1 MAGRGVSPPP
11 LQDLAN
17 RALIGADQR
26 RATLQPGSGLGNHGR
41 QGKIGNTDLA
51 NSGPQT
57 TTRLRPRIVIVG
69 AGFAGLTLA
78 RNLRRAAVDVV
89 LLDHHN
95 YHLFTPLLYQVASSQ
110 LDPSEI
116 AQPIRKL
123 VRRIHNCDFRLAN
136 VVGIDPGGKSV
147 VTEQGA
153 VPYDYLVL
161 AAGSVSNYFGND
173 KLKEH
178 SLGLKNL
185 PDAMALHNWV
195 LQRFEMASWEPD
207 LERRAQLITFTVVG
221 GGPTG
226 IEFAG
231 ALLELIQPVL
241 RKDFRGVDISGAQ
254 VLLVEASSQI
264 LSAFKPRLRQAAARS
279 LARRGVKLLLDSP
292 VRSIESQ
299 RMILKDGRT
308 IPTSSVIWT
317 AGVCGSP
324 VGGYLDVELDR
335 MGRVPVSRSLQVAAH
350 PEVMVI
356 GDLASLDDLPMLA
369 QVAIQ
374 EARLAS
380 ANIQALIEGRD
391 VGQFRYHDRGIMATV
406 GRNSAIAEIGPFQF
420 SGFVGWVLWLVV
432 HLANILTFRA
442 RLFTLLNWGWD
453 YIARDRPIRLLVQA
467 RPVGD
472 AGDLGEPEA

>member
-1 MAGRGVSPPP
+1 MV
-11 LQDLAN
+11 
-17 RALIGADQR
+17 
-26 RATLQPGSGLGNHGR
+26 
-41 QGKIGNTDLA
+41 
-51 NSGPQT
+51 
-57 TTRLRPRIVIVG
+57 VVG
-69 AGFAGLTLA
+69 AGFAGITLV
-78 RNLRRAAVDVV
+78 RGLRRAALDVV
-89 LLDHHN
+89 LVDQHN

-123 VRRIHNCDFRLAN
+123 VRGIRNCDFKLAH
-136 VVGIDPGGKSV
+136 VVGIDLAAKAIA
-147 VTEQGA
+147 TDQGA
-153 VPYDYLVL
+153 IPYDYLVL
-161 AAGSVSNYFGND
+161 AAGSVSNYFGNEE
-173 KLKEH
+173 LRQH

-207 LERRAQLITFTVVG
+207 PERRAQLITFTVVG

-231 ALLELIQPVL
+231 ALLELIHPVL

-264 LSAFKPRLRQAAARS
+264 LSAFKPRLREAAARS
-279 LARRGVKLLLDSP
+279 LARRGVKVLLDCP
-292 VRSIESQ
+292 VRAIESQ
-299 RMILKDGRT
+299 RLIFKDGRS

-317 AGVCGSP
+317 AGVFGAP
-324 VGGYLDVELDR
+324 LGGCLHVELDR
-335 MGRVPVSRSLQVAAH
+335 MGRVPVSPSLQLAGH

-356 GDLASLDDLPMLA
+356 GDLASLEDLPMLA

-374 EARLAS
+374 QARLAS
-380 ANIQALIEGRD
+380 ANIRALTEGRE
-391 VGQFRYHDRGIMATV
+391 VGHFRYHDRGIMATI
-406 GRNSAIAEIGPFQF
+406 GRNSAVAEIGAFQF

-453 YIARDRPIRLLVQA
+453 YIALDRPIRLLVQA
-467 RPVGD
+467 RPIVD
-472 AGDLGEPEA
+472 ASDLGEPKD

>member
-1 MAGRGVSPPP
+1 VVV
-11 LQDLAN
+11 
-17 RALIGADQR
+17 
-26 RATLQPGSGLGNHGR
+26 GS
-41 QGKIGNTDLA
+41 
-51 NSGPQT
+51 
-57 TTRLRPRIVIVG
+57 
-69 AGFAGLTLA
+69 GFAGITLV
-78 RNLRRAAVDVV
+78 RNLRRTAVDVV
-89 LLDHHN
+89 LVDHHN

-123 VRRIHNCDFRLAN
+123 VRRIRNCDFRLAH
-136 VVGIDPGGKSV
+136 VVGIDLAGKSLA
-147 VTEQGA
+147 TDQGP

-161 AAGSVSNYFGND
+161 AAGSISNYFGND
-173 KLKEH
+173 KLKQH

-195 LQRFEMASWEPD
+195 LQRFEMASWEQDPD
-207 LERRAQLITFTVVG
+207 RRAQLITFTVVG

-226 IEFAG
+226 VEFAG
-231 ALLELIQPVL
+231 ALLELIHPVL
-241 RKDFRGVDISGAQ
+241 RKDFRSVDISGAQ

-264 LSAFKPRLRQAAARS
+264 LGAFKPRLRQAAMRS
-279 LARRGVKLLLDSP
+279 LDRRGVKVLIDSP
-292 VRSIESQ
+292 VRAIERQ
-299 RMILKDGRT
+299 RLLLKDGRS

-317 AGVCGSP
+317 AGVRGAL
-324 VGGYLDVELDR
+324 VGAYLDLELDH
-335 MGRVPVSRSLQVAAH
+335 MGRVPVSPSLQVAGH

-374 EARLAS
+374 QARLAS
-380 ANIQALIEGRD
+380 RNIRALIDGRP
-391 VGQFRYHDRGIMATV
+391 VGQFRYHDRGIMATI

-420 SGFVGWVLWLVV
+420 SGFMGWVLWLVV

-453 YIARDRPIRLLVQA
+453 YIAVDRPIRLLVQA
-467 RPVGD
+467 RTVAN
-472 AGDLGEPEA
+472 AGDLGEPND

>member
-1 MAGRGVSPPP
+1 V
-11 LQDLAN
+11 
-17 RALIGADQR
+17 
-26 RATLQPGSGLGNHGR
+26 
-41 QGKIGNTDLA
+41 
-51 NSGPQT
+51 
-57 TTRLRPRIVIVG
+57 VVVG
-69 AGFAGLTLA
+69 AGFAGITLV
-78 RNLRRAAVDVV
+78 RNLRRTAVDVV
-89 LLDHHN
+89 LVDRHN

-123 VRRIHNCDFRLAN
+123 VRGIRNCDFRLAN
-136 VVGIDPGGKSV
+136 VVGVDLAGKSV
-147 VTEQGA
+147 TTDQGPL
-153 VPYDYLVL
+153 PYDYLVL

-173 KLKEH
+173 KLKQH
-178 SLGLKNL
+178 SLALKNL
-185 PDAMALHNWV
+185 PDAMTLHNWV
-195 LQRFEMASWEPD
+195 LQRFERASWEPD
-207 LERRAQLITFTVVG
+207 PDRRAQLITFTVVG

-231 ALLELIQPVL
+231 ALLELIHPVL
-241 RKDFRGVDISGAQ
+241 RKDFRGVDISQAQ

-279 LARRGVKLLLDSP
+279 LARRGVKVLLDSP
-292 VRSIESQ
+292 VRAIESE
-299 RMILKDGRT
+299 RLLLKDGRS

-317 AGVCGSP
+317 AGVCGAP

-335 MGRVPVSRSLQVAAH
+335 MGRVPVSPSLQVAGH

-356 GDLASLDDLPMLA
+356 GDLASLEDLPMLA

-380 ANIQALIEGRD
+380 ANITALIEGRE
-391 VGQFRYHDRGIMATV
+391 VGQFRYHDRGIMATI

-453 YIARDRPIRLLVQA
+453 YLAVDRPIRLLVQA
-467 RPVGD
+467 RTVAD
-472 AGDLGEPEA
+472 EGDLGEPEG

>member
-1 MAGRGVSPPP
+1 MV
-11 LQDLAN
+11 
-17 RALIGADQR
+17 
-26 RATLQPGSGLGNHGR
+26 
-41 QGKIGNTDLA
+41 
-51 NSGPQT
+51 
-57 TTRLRPRIVIVG
+57 VG
-69 AGFAGLTLA
+69 AGFAGLTLV
-78 RNLRRAAVDVV
+78 RNLRRTAVDVV
-89 LLDHHN
+89 LVDHHN

-123 VRRIHNCDFRLAN
+123 VRGIRNCDFKLAN
-136 VVGIDPGGKSV
+136 VVGIDLAGKSI
-147 VTEQGA
+147 TTDQGA

-173 KLKEH
+173 KLKQH

-207 LERRAQLITFTVVG
+207 PDRRAQLITFTVVG
-221 GGPTG
+221 AGPTG

-231 ALLELIQPVL
+231 ALLELINPVL

-254 VLLVEASSQI
+254 VLLVEAASQI
-264 LSAFKPRLRQAAARS
+264 LSAFKPHLRQAAARS
-279 LARRGVKLLLDSP
+279 LARRGVKVLLDSP
-292 VRSIESQ
+292 VRAIESQ
-299 RMILKDGRT
+299 RLLLRDGRS

-317 AGVCGSP
+317 AGVCGAP
-324 VGGYLDVELDR
+324 VGGFIDVELDR
-335 MGRVPVSRSLQVAAH
+335 MGRVPVSPSLQVAGH
-350 PEVMVI
+350 PELMVI
-356 GDLASLDDLPMLA
+356 GDLASLHDLPMLA

-380 ANIQALIEGRD
+380 ANIRALIEGHEL
-391 VGQFRYHDRGIMATV
+391 GQFRYHDRGIMATI
-406 GRNSAIAEIGPFQF
+406 GRNSAVAEIGPFQF
-420 SGFVGWVLWLVV
+420 SGFVGWALWLVV

-453 YIARDRPIRLLVQA
+453 YVAVDRPIRLLVQA
-467 RPVGD
+467 RSVASPS
-472 AGDLGEPEA
+472 DLGEPEA